1 MSKKNA
7 DSIGGGVFLIGLGVL
22 FLLDWFWPGIL
33 LLIGIVA
40 LVNQS
45 IKGEFLNGLVAL
57 LIFGGLTAVF
67 TFSFDWAIILPI
79 FMIGIGVIALVNA
92 LRRR

>member
-1 MSKKNA
+1 MSKQNA

-22 FLLDWFWPGIL
+22 FLLNWFWPGIL

-45 IKGEFLNGLVAL
+45 IKGEVVGGLVAL
-57 LIFGGLTAVF
+57 LIFGGLTALF
-67 TFSFDWAIILPI
+67 TFSFDWKIIGPI
-79 FMIGIGVIALVNA
+79 FLIVVGLIALVNA
-92 LRRR
+92 LRGR